1 MRSATPLLRIFD
13 STTLLAQTGS
23 RRPVPEPRTGQVP
36 LRFVLLAE
44 YVISP
49 GQYAPIRETSREEA
63 CRLTR
68 VRDFLTLVLG
78 VVTGLLS
85 GAFGVG
91 GAIIS
96 TPGIRLLGAPALVAV
111 GTTLPSIIPGA
122 AFGEACYHRERLV
135 DWRTVAATAP
145 AGIVAAVVGALA
157 SHRLPGGGTWLMVL
171 TAALLGLTAL
181 RMARAALATSHTE
194 VLDLSARA
202 RRGPAMAA
210 GVGAAAGGLSGLLGV
225 GGGLVLVPGL
235 SEVLGL
241 PLKRAIA
248 TSLACVGIFAV
259 PGTVTH
265 AFLGDIDWRLALLLT
280 VGVLPGARLGATISI
295 AMSARRL
302 RLAVAIGLGV
312 VAVVYGAGELAA
324 AL

>member
-1 MRSATPLLRIFD
+1 M
-13 STTLLAQTGS
+13 
-23 RRPVPEPRTGQVP
+23 
-36 LRFVLLAE
+36 
-44 YVISP
+44 
-49 GQYAPIRETSREEA
+49 
-63 CRLTR
+63 
-68 VRDFLTLVLG
+68 RDFLTLVLG

-122 AFGEACYHRERLV
+122 AFGAARYHREHLV

-181 RMARAALATSHTE
+181 RMARAALATSHPE
-194 VLDLSARA
+194 VPELSAPA

-210 GVGAAAGGLSGLLGV
+210 GVGAAAGGLSGLLGL

-280 VGVLPGARLGATISI
+280 VGAVPGARLGA
-295 AMSARRL
+295 
-302 RLAVAIGLGV
+302 AVAIAAKDRRLQLV
-312 VAVVYGAGELAA
+312 VAVVLGATAVVSALSEL
-324 AL
+324 LGP